1 MKIDIQTLHFTA
13 WEPLKEFIYNHVSK
27 LDHYWDQIEMA
38 EVTLKTEK
46 DTADYENKVVE
57 IRLHV
62 PGNDLFAIDKSGS
75 FEAAVDSVCQ
85 KLKKQIIKT
94 KDKMYAH

>member
-1 MKIDIQTLHFTA
+1 MKIDIQTIHFSA

-27 LDHYWDQIEMA
+27 LDHYWDQIEKA
-38 EVTLKTEK
+38 NVTLKAEK
-46 DTADYENKVVE
+46 DSGGRENKNVE

-62 PGNDLFAIDKSGS
+62 PGNDLFAQDNGGT

-94 KDKMYAH
+94 KDKMHAH